1 MGNIAVQLIALGEIK
16 DLKEA
21 RRIVEASETL
31 KQYTPEAPQAY
42 AEAYQR
48 FLKAIGLEA

>member
-21 RRIVEASETL
+21 REIIANSAEYAYYE
-31 KQYTPEAPQAY
+31 PEDNELWNAHY
-42 AEAYQR
+42 NDY
-48 FLKAIGLEA
+48 LAILGK